1 MTAIAYKAFTKDLT
15 CREFR
20 YEVGATYK
28 HEGKVVRCASGGFHS
43 CELSLDVLSYYPPIG
58 SRFAEV
64 EVGGDI
70 DRANDDTKIAS
81 AEITIKA
88 ELRMPDLIAAAV
100 RWVMGRV
107 AATTGYGAHA
117 ATTGYGAH
125 AATTGVGAHAA
136 TTGVRAHAAT
146 TGDDAHAATTGV
158 RAHAATTGV
167 RAHAATTGYG
177 AHAATTGVRA
187 HAATTGYGAHAATT
201 GDDAHAATTG
211 VRAHAATTGGGAVAA
226 SLGPRGQATAGADGA
241 IVCCEYDSDRK
252 LIGIKAAMVGT
263 CGIEKDTWYRLEGGE
278 FVACENGGAA

>member
-1 MTAIAYKAFTKDLT
+1 MSAIAYKAFTKDLT
-15 CREFR
+15 CRDFQ
-20 YEVGATYK
+20 YEIGATYK

-64 EVGGDI
+64 EVGGEI

-88 ELRMPDLIAAAV
+88 EIRMPDLIAAAV

-107 AATTGYGAHA
+107 AATTGDRAHAATTGGGAHA
-117 ATTGYGAH
+117 ATTGGGAH
-125 AATTGVGAHAA
+125 AATTGDDAHAA
-136 TTGVRAHAAT
+136 TTGDRAHAATTGDRAHAAT
-146 TGDDAHAATTGV
+146 TGDDAHAATTGYS
-158 RAHAATTGV
+158 
-167 RAHAATTGYG
+167 AHAATTGYS
-177 AHAATTGVRA
+177 
-187 HAATTGYGAHAATT
+187 
-201 GDDAHAATTG
+201 
-211 VRAHAATTGGGAVAA
+211 AVAA
-226 SLGPRGQATAGADGA
+226 SLGPCGQAKAGEGGA